1 MNKLP
6 ALASIDQRVIDFYG
20 DELLGVLIEQAGE
33 RRIYV
38 PIRPICRYLGLD
50 WSGQRQRIMRD
61 EVLADETR
69 LVVVT
74 PTNPQGGDPET
85 LALPLDLL
93 PGWLFGV
100 SSARVK
106 PELKARIV
114 LYKRECYRRLWDAF
128 KHEILPLPSARNEP
142 PLPQSGAHLAYEL
155 ATAVQNLAREQMDLE
170 QRLDGRIDRMAHWA
184 KGVVARID
192 DLEGRVSGLE
202 LHVGPTALIS
212 EQQAAEIALA
222 VKNVGR
228 TLSEQGVKSGYSQ
241 VYSELYRRYGISSYK
256 NLPQASYADVLAWL
270 KLWHTELETP

>member
-1 MNKLP
+1 MNKP
-6 ALASIDQRVIDFYG
+6 QPLAPIDQRVIDFYG
-20 DELLGVLIEQAGE
+20 DEVLGVLIEQAGE

-61 EVLADETR
+61 DVLADETR

-106 PELKARIV
+106 PELKARIT

-128 KHEILPLPSARNEP
+128 KHEILPSARSEP
-142 PLPQSGAHLAYEL
+142 ALPQSGAHLAYEL

-170 QRLDGRIDRMAHWA
+170 QRLDGRIDRMAQWA
-184 KGVVARID
+184 KGVAARMN
-192 DLEGRVSGLE
+192 DLEGRVNGLE

-228 TLSEQGVKSGYSQ
+228 ALSEQGVKPGYSQ
-241 VYSELYRRYGISSYK
+241 VYGELYRRYGISSYK
-256 NLPQASYADVLAWL
+256 NVPQANYADVLAWL
-270 KLWHTELETP
+270 KQWHSELEPS